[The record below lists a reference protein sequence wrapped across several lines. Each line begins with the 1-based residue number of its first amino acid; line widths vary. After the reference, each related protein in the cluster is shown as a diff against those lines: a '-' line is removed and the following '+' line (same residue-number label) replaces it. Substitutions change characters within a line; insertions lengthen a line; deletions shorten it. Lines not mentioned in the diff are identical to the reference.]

1 LKSRTTRGFRAA
13 FRRLPA
19 DVQDQCR
26 DAYRLFLL
34 NSRHPSLRFKKV
46 HSIRPIYSARVSRG
60 YRAVCVL
67 EGEEAL
73 WFFVG
78 THADYDILIK
88 RL

>member
-1 LKSRTTRGFRAA
+1 
-13 FRRLPA
+13 LPA

-26 DAYRLFLL
+26 DAYRLFLA
-34 NSRHPSLRFKKV
+34 NPRHPSLHFKKI

-78 THADYDILIK
+78 THDAYEIVIE

>member
-1 LKSRTTRGFRAA
+1 
-13 FRRLPA
+13 
-19 DVQDQCR
+19 
-26 DAYRLFLL
+26 
-34 NSRHPSLRFKKV
+34 
-46 HSIRPIYSARVSRG
+46 VSRG

-78 THADYDILIK
+78 THADYDILIE